1 MIAYPVG
8 FFTQDFIVTTRT
20 ISAASMELTPYFTL
34 NLPKICD
41 NSTALILGILLGIF
55 ASSKEHT
62 TLQNFARRGAIL
74 VNMFLAK
81 IFTPLLPI
89 FILGFI
95 LKAQHD
101 GLLTVL
107 FRNFIPLLSV
117 VSLLYIV
124 YIGFLYMLVN
134 GFRGNKALIAL
145 KNILPATM
153 VGFSSMSSA
162 AAMPVLIEGAIKNAE
177 EADLP
182 RRIVPF
188 ITNTHML
195 GDALGIPLMAVSL
208 YIVEYGHFPSPDKYL
223 IFAVSYVLAKFAS
236 AGIPGGTIL
245 IMTPVLEAKLGF
257 TSEMSSIILTTY
269 LLFDPFCTLGSVFG
283 NGAFSIG
290 FEKLKKR
297 FISQE
302 IVQKIKEQ

>member
-1 MIAYPVG
+1 
-8 FFTQDFIVTTRT
+8 
-20 ISAASMELTPYFTL
+20 
-34 NLPKICD
+34 
-41 NSTALILGILLGIF
+41 
-55 ASSKEHT
+55 
-62 TLQNFARRGAIL
+62 
-74 VNMFLAK
+74 
-81 IFTPLLPI
+81 
-89 FILGFI
+89 
-95 LKAQHD
+95 
-101 GLLTVL
+101 
-107 FRNFIPLLSV
+107 
-117 VSLLYIV
+117 
-124 YIGFLYMLVN
+124 MLVN